1 MQDLKMIE
9 PKVFLVFG
17 HSPCIPCVVPHHAVC
32 PRLTVRVEMFKLK
45 MFYYHV
51 QDTLNALE
59 ALVEYEL
66 KRSVS
71 PEANLIAEF
80 TVPGRGHIIKL
91 TLEKKE
97 DKVETDLKVIEH
109 CRHYSYIHT

>member
-1 MQDLKMIE
+1 
-9 PKVFLVFG
+9 
-17 HSPCIPCVVPHHAVC
+17 
-32 PRLTVRVEMFKLK
+32 MFKLK

-80 TVPGRGHIIKL
+80 TVPGKGDIVKL

-97 DKVETDLKVIEH
+97 DKVETELKV
-109 CRHYSYIHT
+109 S